1 MEERM
6 KLLFLIKIATFILL
20 SCKSNFT
27 SDLSKFKKY
36 IDENC
41 NVIRKLDVR
50 TYRLLTNYKQDKN
63 SCNKVL
69 KETTLYN
76 VENEKKYIYNN
87 EKGDKGKNRKS
98 YGCSLSNEGNHKLDM
113 KNKFCIFET
122 KKYSYLE
129 KKIFKELDYE
139 NFLKNNHIISDKLY
153 KRIIL
158 KKYGLQIAIPLLLF
172 LILSISLILDLFV
185 GYGLVNMLKNI
196 LKNLV
201 GVDYYN
207 TIAQNFYN
215 AVGPLANFFKAFF
228 VIYIADESRTVK
240 KLHTASGLFGILIYF
255 LPFVILGVTI
265 ISGIIYYHKKV
276 KKFEKIKFR
285 KR

>member
-6 KLLFLIKIATFILL
+6 KLLFLIKIATFIFL
-20 SCKSNFT
+20 SWKSNFT

-50 TYRLLTNYKQDKN
+50 TYRLLTNYKQDNN

-76 VENEKKYIYNN
+76 VENEEKYIYNN
-87 EKGDKGKNRKS
+87 EKGDKGKKRKL
-98 YGCSLSNEGNHKLDM
+98 YGCSLSNEGNHKLDV
-113 KNKFCIFET
+113 KNKYCIFET

-139 NFLKNNHIISDKLY
+139 NFLKNNHVISDKFY
-153 KRIIL
+153 KRIML
-158 KKYGLQIAIPLLLF
+158 KKCGLRIAIPLLLF

-185 GYGLVNMLKNI
+185 GYGFVNMLRNL

-201 GVDYYN
+201 DENYYN

-228 VIYIADESRTVK
+228 VSQLYQELFIITK
-240 KLHTASGLFGILIYF
+240 KLKNLKKLNSGRD
-255 LPFVILGVTI
+255 
-265 ISGIIYYHKKV
+265 KV
-276 KKFEKIKFR
+276 NG
-285 KR
+285 